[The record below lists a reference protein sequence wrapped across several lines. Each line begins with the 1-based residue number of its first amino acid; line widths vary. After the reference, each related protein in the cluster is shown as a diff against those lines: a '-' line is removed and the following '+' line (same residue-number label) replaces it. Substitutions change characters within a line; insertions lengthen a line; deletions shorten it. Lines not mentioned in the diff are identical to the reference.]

1 MSGIGV
7 FIQLFGCLCHFV
19 GGGTWGKYLCIVDLK
34 IKDDENFKERGTRG
48 RRYLRNSSGR
58 RGVIPGKTGNKVLL
72 NSFQTPFKDLP
83 EGL

>member
-1 MSGIGV
+1 MSGYRV

-72 NSFQTPFKDLP
+72 NSFQSPFKDLR
-83 EGL
+83 EGF